1 MGLTEEQKKQWQKEY
16 QVEEKKRKIED
27 AKTTKYQRVG
37 VIGFLSF
44 IYAKADPNFAPSWIA
59 LIMWGVC
66 SLCIFYL
73 CLMFLVS
80 MWKGE

>member
-1 MGLTEEQKKQWQKEY
+1 MGLTEEQKKQWQDDFQER
-16 QVEEKKRKIED
+16 ERLRKIKD

-37 VIGFLSF
+37 VIAFLAF
-44 IYAKADPNFAPSWIA
+44 VYAKADPNFAPSLIA

-66 SLCIFYL
+66 GLCVLYLCIVML
-73 CLMFLVS
+73 IS